1 MTAHRVRLL
10 GDPILR
16 AKCEL
21 IKNPRSAAVRLVA
34 DGLQDTLRDL
44 QTRTGMGR
52 GLAAPQIGAPIRLVY
67 VDMGEGKPFF
77 MVNPEIVDIGEND
90 FAVWD
95 DCFSIPNLLVRVMR
109 AARITVRYQDLK
121 GKSHELTAERD
132 LAELLQHEIDHL
144 DGVLMLDRAIGL
156 DPYAL
161 RDEWN
166 QHHAPNERYGPV
178 EPRWAPTPVPVG

>member
-1 MTAHRVRLL
+1 MTVHRVRLL

-16 AKCEL
+16 AKCEP

-34 DGLQDTLRDL
+34 DGLQDTLREL
-44 QTRTGMGR
+44 RSRTGMGR
-52 GLAAPQIGAPIRLVY
+52 GLAAPQIGAPIRLVHI
-67 VDMGEGKPFF
+67 DMGDPFF
-77 MVNPEIVDIGEND
+77 LVNPEITDIGEND

-109 AARITVRYQDLK
+109 AHRITVRYEDLK
-121 GKSHELTAERD
+121 GAAHELTAERD

-161 RDEWN
+161 REEWN
-166 QHHAPNERYGPV
+166 QLHRLDERHGPV

>member
-16 AKCEL
+16 AKCAP

-44 QTRTGMGR
+44 RTRTGMGR
-52 GLAAPQIGAPIRLVY
+52 GLAAPQIGAPIRLIY
-67 VDMGEGKPFF
+67 IDMGEPFF
-77 MVNPEIVDIGEND
+77 LVNPEIVDIGESD

-95 DCFSIPNLLVRVMR
+95 DCFSIPNLLVRVVR
-109 AARITVRYQDLK
+109 AQRVTVRYQDLK

-156 DPYAL
+156 DPYAY
-161 RDEWN
+161 REEWN
-166 QHHAPNERYGPV
+166 QHHSPDERYGDS